1 MHFTEGAVIIRAMP
15 HLSVL
20 ARALAR
26 PLGVALVAVIA
37 LAPMSVS
44 RGQARTP
51 AAPEGSD
58 AAPLGRPLPGNPYGA
73 LVPVEDESNASRD
86 KGLRM
91 ALILVLK
98 GAVGRYDPA
107 TSPILSLAPR
117 LVQQYSFVN
126 DPDSGQL
133 MFKAVFDSRAV
144 NDALRGQGLPVFGL
158 DSSVVETWVIQ
169 VGGLRTTGDYSRV
182 LRHFIKVR
190 GVRSV
195 DVDEVREDRV
205 QLRMVVEGGVQA
217 AAIEAEKSGLIAR
230 DAGTGQY
237 VLAQR

>member
-1 MHFTEGAVIIRAMP
+1 MHFTDGAAIIRGMP
-15 HLSVL
+15 LRFLSRL
-20 ARALAR
+20 A
-26 PLGVALVAVIA
+26 PVALLGL
-37 LAPMSVS
+37 LAFGSAMAQPRV
-44 RGQARTP
+44 P
-51 AAPEGSD
+51 APPPPSSGD
-58 AAPLGRPLPGNPYGA
+58 IVMQGKPLPGNPYGA
-73 LVPVEDESNASRD
+73 IVPVEDESATSRE

-117 LVQQYSFVN
+117 LVQQYSFVR
-126 DPDSGQL
+126 DETSGDL

-169 VGGLRTTGDYSRV
+169 VAGLRTTADYSRV
-182 LRHFIKVR
+182 LRHFTRVR

-195 DVDEVREDRV
+195 DVDEVRNDRL
-205 QLRMVVEGGVQA
+205 QLRMVVEGGVA
-217 AAIEAEKSGLIAR
+217 AAAAEAEKGGTIVR
-230 DAGTGQY
+230 DASGQY

>member
-15 HLSVL
+15 HLSFF
-20 ARALAR
+20 RRTFAR
-26 PLGVALVAVIA
+26 PLRAALVAVIA
-37 LAPMSVS
+37 LAPLSVAV
-44 RGQARTP
+44 GQGRAP
-51 AAPEGSD
+51 AAPAGSD

-91 ALILVLK
+91 ALIQVLK

-117 LVQQYSFVN
+117 MVQQYSFVD
-126 DPDSGQL
+126 DPDTGQI
-133 MFKAVFDSRAV
+133 MFKAVFDPRAV

-169 VGGLRTTGDYSRV
+169 VAGLRTTADYSRV
-182 LRHFIKVR
+182 LRHFMRVR

-195 DVDEVREDRV
+195 DVDEARDDRL
-205 QLRMVVEGGVQA
+205 QLRMVVEGGVQSA
-217 AAIEAEKSGLIAR
+217 ALEAEKGGLIAR
-230 DAGTGQY
+230 DAATGQY